1 MAKPA
6 KVVSLS
12 KDPDLYFHTQ
22 AADLISDQEQHT
34 AGMRKQF
41 ADEMFK
47 AIHDRKLPAYSHRDG
62 SLFPHLVQNDLLLC
76 VRPADINEWL
86 KKAAYDFRWHVHIQ
100 SGMAPALGQQPCA
113 TSLTAQ
119 RRQAKRWQACIDAGL
134 DMPKNIYSRYPRGI
148 TKVAE
153 SLNITRQSLGED
165 LDKHRERIFR
175 P

>member
-1 MAKPA
+1 MAKTSRQVA
-6 KVVSLS
+6 LS
-12 KDPDLYFHTQ
+12 TDPDLYFHTQ

-34 AGMRKQF
+34 AGMRQQF

-47 AIHDRKLPAYSHRDG
+47 AIRDRKLPAYNHRDG
-62 SLFPHLVQNDLLLC
+62 SLLPHPVQKNFPLC

-86 KKAAYDFRWHVHIQ
+86 RKAAYDFRWHVHIE

-119 RRQAKRWQACIDAGL
+119 LRQAKRWQACVDAGL
-134 DMPKNIYSRYPRGI
+134 DMPENIYSRYPRGI

-153 SLNITRQSLGED
+153 SLKITRQSLRED
-165 LDKHRERIFR
+165 LNKHRERMFR